1 GPLAR
6 TAEATLI
13 VQDSATFGFR
23 ALTATMGLAQSLFV
37 ALAYR
42 LEISSQ
48 PTSTGRHR
56 GALRAVAQL
65 PPLLKTANS

>member
-1 GPLAR
+1 M
-6 TAEATLI
+6 

-42 LEISSQ
+42 LELSYL
-48 PTSTGRHR
+48 PTAD
-56 GALRAVAQL
+56 GAHGTQAG
-65 PPLLKTANS
+65 